1 MSERDLI
8 LDFTDRELEQ
18 ERRLNSESQNQP
30 PSHPSI
36 NPAQLPRQ
44 DLIDTYNLSRN
55 YLDHKIVDLKSD
67 LLSEQDSLSKKCRD
81 ESNIKFKSGGNR
93 IQFKFNEG
101 IQSGVQQ
108 IYKQLAT
115 PNTTSAS
122 LALNIISKHKDRNK
136 LIRIAETSAGGWA
149 TVRVYE
155 SSDIAENE
163 EDDKKI
169 RQAENRALKSIKEK
183 TKVRPPPYTRPTPR
197 TDRSESCLWYYL
209 YTSDTALSYRCRT

>member
-1 MSERDLI
+1 M
-8 LDFTDRELEQ
+8 
-18 ERRLNSESQNQP
+18 
-30 PSHPSI
+30 
-36 NPAQLPRQ
+36 
-44 DLIDTYNLSRN
+44 SRN

-67 LLSEQDSLSKKCRD
+67 LLSEQDSLSKKFRD
-81 ESNIKFKSGGNR
+81 ESSIKFKSRGNR
-93 IQFKFNEG
+93 IQFKFSEE

-136 LIRIAETSAGGWA
+136 LIRIADTSAGGWA

-169 RQAENRALKSIKEK
+169 HQAENRALTSIKEK
-183 TKVRPPPYTRPTPR
+183 TKVRPPPYTRPNPR
-197 TDRSESCLWYYL
+197 TDRSESCLGYYL
-209 YTSDTALSYRCRT
+209 YMSDTALSYRCRT

>member
-18 ERRLNSESQNQP
+18 EHRLNSESQNQP

-55 YLDHKIVDLKSD
+55 YLDHTIVDLKSD
-67 LLSEQDSLSKKCRD
+67 LLSEQDSFSKKFRD
-81 ESNIKFKSGGNR
+81 ESSMKFKSGGNC

-101 IQSGVQQ
+101 IQSGFQQ

-136 LIRIAETSAGGWA
+136 LIRIVDTSAGGWA
-149 TVRVYE
+149 TVRVYG

-169 RQAENRALKSIKEK
+169 RQADNRALKSIKEK

-197 TDRSESCLWYYL
+197 TDRSESCLGYYL
-209 YTSDTALSYRCRT
+209 YTSDTTLSYRYRT

>member
-8 LDFTDRELEQ
+8 LDFTDKELEQ
-18 ERRLNSESQNQP
+18 EHRLNSESQNQPPP

-55 YLDHKIVDLKSD
+55 YLDHSIVDLKSD
-67 LLSEQDSLSKKCRD
+67 LLSEQDSLSKKFRD
-81 ESNIKFKSGGNR
+81 ESSIKFKSGGNR

-101 IQSGVQQ
+101 IQSGVQE

-136 LIRIAETSAGGWA
+136 LIRIADTSAGACA

-163 EDDKKI
+163 EDNKKI
-169 RQAENRALKSIKEK
+169 RQAEKQSSQIN
-183 TKVRPPPYTRPTPR
+183 
-197 TDRSESCLWYYL
+197 
-209 YTSDTALSYRCRT
+209 

>member
-18 ERRLNSESQNQP
+18 EHRLNSESQNQPPPPP

-36 NPAQLPRQ
+36 NPAQLPRK

-55 YLDHKIVDLKSD
+55 YLDHEIVDLKSD

-136 LIRIAETSAGGWA
+136 LIRIADTSAWSGLPSECTNLVISQKMKRMTKRYA
-149 TVRVYE
+149 KRKTELSNQLRRKPNLASALHQTNPQNRPFRILLKVLLIHVRY
-155 SSDIAENE
+155 
-163 EDDKKI
+163 
-169 RQAENRALKSIKEK
+169 
-183 TKVRPPPYTRPTPR
+183 RPFV
-197 TDRSESCLWYYL
+197 
-209 YTSDTALSYRCRT
+209 

>member
-1 MSERDLI
+1 LE
-8 LDFTDRELEQ
+8 FTDREFEQ
-18 ERRLNSESQNQP
+18 EHRLNSEFQNQPP

-44 DLIDTYNLSRN
+44 DLIDAYNLSQN

-67 LLSEQDSLSKKCRD
+67 LLSEQDSLSKKFRD
-81 ESNIKFKSGGNR
+81 ESSIKFKSGGNR
-93 IQFKFNEG
+93 IQFKYNEG

-136 LIRIAETSAGGWA
+136 LRKQPFSFL
-149 TVRVYE
+149 
-155 SSDIAENE
+155 
-163 EDDKKI
+163 KKI
-169 RQAENRALKSIKEK
+169 I
-183 TKVRPPPYTRPTPR
+183 T
-197 TDRSESCLWYYL
+197 YL
-209 YTSDTALSYRCRT
+209 NLI

>member
-1 MSERDLI
+1 M
-8 LDFTDRELEQ
+8 
-18 ERRLNSESQNQP
+18 
-30 PSHPSI
+30 
-36 NPAQLPRQ
+36 
-44 DLIDTYNLSRN
+44 
-55 YLDHKIVDLKSD
+55 KSD
-67 LLSEQDSLSKKCRD
+67 LLSEQDSLSKKFRD
-81 ESNIKFKSGGNR
+81 ESSIKFKSEGNR

-115 PNTTSAS
+115 SNTTSAS
-122 LALNIISKHKDRNK
+122 LALNIISKHRDLNK
-136 LIRIAETSAGGWA
+136 LIRIADTSSGCWA

-163 EDDKKI
+163 EDYKKI

-183 TKVRPPPYTRPTPR
+183 TKARPPPYTRSTPR
-197 TDRSESCLWYYL
+197 TDRSESCSGYYL

>member
-8 LDFTDRELEQ
+8 LDFTDKELEQ
-18 ERRLNSESQNQP
+18 EHRLNSESQNHPP

-44 DLIDTYNLSRN
+44 DLIDTYNLSRS
-55 YLDHKIVDLKSD
+55 YLDHSIVDLKSD
-67 LLSEQDSLSKKCRD
+67 LLSEQDSLSKKFRD
-81 ESNIKFKSGGNR
+81 ESSIKFKSGGNR

-101 IQSGVQQ
+101 IQSGVQE

-136 LIRIAETSAGGWA
+136 LIRMADTSAGAWA

-155 SSDIAENE
+155 SNDIAENE
-163 EDDKKI
+163 EDNKKI
-169 RQAENRALKSIKEK
+169 RQAKKQSSQIN
-183 TKVRPPPYTRPTPR
+183 
-197 TDRSESCLWYYL
+197 
-209 YTSDTALSYRCRT
+209 

>member
-1 MSERDLI
+1 M
-8 LDFTDRELEQ
+8 
-18 ERRLNSESQNQP
+18 
-30 PSHPSI
+30 
-36 NPAQLPRQ
+36 
-44 DLIDTYNLSRN
+44 SRN

-67 LLSEQDSLSKKCRD
+67 LLSEQDSLSKQFRD
-81 ESNIKFKSGGNR
+81 EYSIKFKSEGNR
-93 IQFKFNEG
+93 IQLKFNEG

-115 PNTTSAS
+115 PNTTSVS

-136 LIRIAETSAGGWA
+136 LIRIADAFAGGWV

-183 TKVRPPPYTRPTPR
+183 TKVRPPPYTRSTPR
-197 TDRSESCLWYYL
+197 TDRSESCLGYDL
-209 YTSDTALSYRCRT
+209 HTSDTALSYRCRT

>member
-8 LDFTDRELEQ
+8 LDFTDKELEQ
-18 ERRLNSESQNQP
+18 EHRLNSESQNYPPP

-44 DLIDTYNLSRN
+44 DLIDTYNLSRS
-55 YLDHKIVDLKSD
+55 YLDHSIVDLKSD
-67 LLSEQDSLSKKCRD
+67 LLSEQDSLSKKFRD
-81 ESNIKFKSGGNR
+81 ESSIKFKSGGNR

-101 IQSGVQQ
+101 IQSGVQE

-136 LIRIAETSAGGWA
+136 LIRIADTSAGAWA

-163 EDDKKI
+163 EDNKKI
-169 RQAENRALKSIKEK
+169 RQAKKQSSQIN
-183 TKVRPPPYTRPTPR
+183 
-197 TDRSESCLWYYL
+197 
-209 YTSDTALSYRCRT
+209 